1 MILAASSG
9 VRLAIADRVIEQ
21 MLAAGDRWQVFVVLS
36 SVPPI
41 GQLP

>member
-21 MLAAGDRWQVFVVLS
+21 LAAGDRRQVFVVFS

-41 GQLP
+41 SQLP